1 MVLTDGLLFVE
12 RKGHVPMQRGIT
24 VSRSSE
30 RIAAHPIIP
39 HHNANAEAQ
48 LFSYMWCKSSLME
61 DMVVVC
67 VDFAEN

>member
-39 HHNANAEAQ
+39 LHSANAKAHP
-48 LFSYMWCKSSLME
+48 FSYMLCKSSLKE
-61 DMVVVC
+61 DKVVVC

>member
-1 MVLTDGLLFVE
+1 MLLTIGLLFE
-12 RKGHVPMQRGIT
+12 EKKGHVPMQRAIT

-39 HHNANAEAQ
+39 HHNVNAKAQ
-48 LFSYMWCKSSLME
+48 LFSYMWCQSSLME